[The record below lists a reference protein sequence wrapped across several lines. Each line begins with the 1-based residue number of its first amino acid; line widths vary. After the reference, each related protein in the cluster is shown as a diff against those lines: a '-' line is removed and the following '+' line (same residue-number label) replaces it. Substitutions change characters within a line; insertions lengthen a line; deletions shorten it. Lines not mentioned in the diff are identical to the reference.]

1 MSESTDFER
10 DKNGFIILKRKYS
23 ELYKKTNYIVK
34 DPVVQNRIYEYDI
47 RSANVSMLREYG
59 HIQSKILD
67 NLEKMSKEER
77 EITVGNMIRQNKDI
91 YKIISTGIRKSREK
105 LFRENL
111 IQSSEV
117 LSIKNDAVFII
128 GRKLKFTKFGSIEF
142 RIKNQYVMFQQFD
155 KLEFYY
161 DRRHRYVDI
170 KGVADSIVEHPDH
183 QNGMMK
189 FFTDVFQ
196 YASADQIQELREFL
210 IQFVHDYKNRNL
222 PHEFYREMNGNNFY
236 RTNMEIAGFE
246 YNMNEAG
253 DSERD
258 IINPIYN
265 YRRYILPMIQYY
277 M

>member
-128 GRKLKFTKFGSIEF
+128 GR
-142 RIKNQYVMFQQFD
+142 
-155 KLEFYY
+155 
-161 DRRHRYVDI
+161 
-170 KGVADSIVEHPDH
+170 
-183 QNGMMK
+183 
-189 FFTDVFQ
+189 
-196 YASADQIQELREFL
+196 
-210 IQFVHDYKNRNL
+210 
-222 PHEFYREMNGNNFY
+222 
-236 RTNMEIAGFE
+236 
-246 YNMNEAG
+246 
-253 DSERD
+253 
-258 IINPIYN
+258 
-265 YRRYILPMIQYY
+265 
-277 M
+277 

>member
-105 LFRENL
+105 LFRSVVY
-111 IQSSEV
+111 Q
-117 LSIKNDAVFII
+117 K
-128 GRKLKFTKFGSIEF
+128 
-142 RIKNQYVMFQQFD
+142 
-155 KLEFYY
+155 
-161 DRRHRYVDI
+161 
-170 KGVADSIVEHPDH
+170 
-183 QNGMMK
+183 
-189 FFTDVFQ
+189 
-196 YASADQIQELREFL
+196 
-210 IQFVHDYKNRNL
+210 
-222 PHEFYREMNGNNFY
+222 
-236 RTNMEIAGFE
+236 
-246 YNMNEAG
+246 
-253 DSERD
+253 
-258 IINPIYN
+258 
-265 YRRYILPMIQYY
+265 
-277 M
+277 

>member
-117 LSIKNDAVFII
+117 LSIK
-128 GRKLKFTKFGSIEF
+128 
-142 RIKNQYVMFQQFD
+142 
-155 KLEFYY
+155 
-161 DRRHRYVDI
+161 
-170 KGVADSIVEHPDH
+170 
-183 QNGMMK
+183 MM
-189 FFTDVFQ
+189 Q
-196 YASADQIQELREFL
+196 CL
-210 IQFVHDYKNRNL
+210 
-222 PHEFYREMNGNNFY
+222 
-236 RTNMEIAGFE
+236 
-246 YNMNEAG
+246 
-253 DSERD
+253 
-258 IINPIYN
+258 
-265 YRRYILPMIQYY
+265 
-277 M
+277 

>member
-77 EITVGNMIRQNKDI
+77 EITVGNMIRQNKDV

-117 LSIKNDAVFII
+117 LSIKMM
-128 GRKLKFTKFGSIEF
+128 
-142 RIKNQYVMFQQFD
+142 QY
-155 KLEFYY
+155 L
-161 DRRHRYVDI
+161 
-170 KGVADSIVEHPDH
+170 SLVENSSS
-183 QNGMMK
+183 QNL
-189 FFTDVFQ
+189 
-196 YASADQIQELREFL
+196 DQ
-210 IQFVHDYKNRNL
+210 
-222 PHEFYREMNGNNFY
+222 
-236 RTNMEIAGFE
+236 
-246 YNMNEAG
+246 
-253 DSERD
+253 
-258 IINPIYN
+258 
-265 YRRYILPMIQYY
+265 
-277 M
+277 